1 MAAKITRS
9 IKSTRIHVATI
20 DPKEKTVKDLPDVVV
35 EGHVPQEKMTKH
47 TKDVILGY
55 EYDNAMYEMDVAM
68 FIENARKLS
77 DEEVAKIETQRA
89 KINAEKEG
97 K

>member
-1 MAAKITRS
+1 MATKITRS

-20 DPKEKTVKDLPDVVV
+20 DPKEKTVKDLPDVIV
-35 EGHVPQEKMTKH
+35 EGHVPEEKMTKH

-55 EYDNAMYEMDVAM
+55 EYDNAMYEMDIDI
-68 FIENARKLS
+68 FIKNSRKLTE
-77 DEEVAKIETQRA
+77 EEVAKIEAQRN
-89 KINAEKEG
+89 KIKTEKEG